1 MITKQEN
8 IELMQDR
15 LAGAGNVEDINKRY
29 PYPVLDAMIAKC
41 YSDLWS
47 SDPQSMQDMA
57 LEYDLVLS
65 TDSGYYS
72 NLSIRPIG
80 SSALLWVSGNGVY
93 IPTTQGGMEGKI
105 LGITE
110 PGRIPGCRLVNG
122 TKIVFDAQP
131 KEPVRALYIPNYTD
145 LDDNDNVVL
154 MGADSLIYKMVVQLI
169 KATDQAPEEFYND
182 GRDDARSV
190 QMKNEFLNR
199 R

>member
-1 MITKQEN
+1 
-8 IELMQDR
+8 
-15 LAGAGNVEDINKRY
+15 
-29 PYPVLDAMIAKC
+29 
-41 YSDLWS
+41 
-47 SDPQSMQDMA
+47 
-57 LEYDLVLS
+57 
-65 TDSGYYS
+65 
-72 NLSIRPIG
+72 
-80 SSALLWVSGNGVY
+80 
-93 IPTTQGGMEGKI
+93 MEGKI

-182 GRDDARSV
+182 GRADARRV

-199 R
+199 RQ